1 MLDHSCSYL
10 EDLLLLVLAEVGD
23 VRHGLHD
30 LAGHPLAL
38 RLLGLLRVE
47 TVVADLGEKCVK
59 MAELISLRGHLHHLL
74 QYDD

>member
-47 TVVADLGEKCVK
+47 TVVADLDK
-59 MAELISLRGHLHHLL
+59 
-74 QYDD
+74 